1 MSRTTNNH
9 LTDDEIERL
18 DDRYL
23 TKTMAI
29 TGLASL
35 AALVIG
41 FVVYTFTT
49 MANLNTENQLL
60 KQEVEQLKTNMSEY
74 NDNLAAVNRNLSG
87 TNLNLKEIET
97 ILKNL
102 DKK

>member
-1 MSRTTNNH
+1 MSKTTNNH
-9 LTDDEIERL
+9 LTEDEIERL

-29 TGLASL
+29 SSMATL

-60 KQEVEQLKTNMSEY
+60 KQEMQQLKSNMSEY
-74 NDNLAAVNRNLSG
+74 NSNLEILNRNLTG
-87 TNLNLKEIET
+87 TNLNLKEVET
-97 ILKNL
+97 LLKNL